1 MCCYERKEESKVE
14 EDHDDDAGSCLCKI
28 GKFAFVWTVVFF
40 IIIILKCLLNMIRQ
54 LSVCVLCRVL

>member
-40 IIIILKCLLNMIRQ
+40 LL
-54 LSVCVLCRVL
+54 LLY